1 MNLKFYPELNYCY
14 IVTLLLNF
22 LVSRYDIIDRELEYV
37 WAETSVAVFF
47 VFIAGVNPCVLC
59 FRVKFYPSDPMK
71 LHEEITRYAA
81 GKVTAK

>member
-1 MNLKFYPELNYCY
+1 M
-14 IVTLLLNF
+14 
-22 LVSRYDIIDRELEYV
+22 
-37 WAETSVAVFF
+37 AETPIALLF
-47 VFIAGVNPCVLC
+47 VFIPGVNPCVLC

>member
-1 MNLKFYPELNYCY
+1 MLHLSPGM
-14 IVTLLLNF
+14 TLLIKCSIF
-22 LVSRYDIIDRELEYV
+22 LQKHLSI
-37 WAETSVAVFF
+37 AVFF

-81 GKVTAK
+81 GKVI